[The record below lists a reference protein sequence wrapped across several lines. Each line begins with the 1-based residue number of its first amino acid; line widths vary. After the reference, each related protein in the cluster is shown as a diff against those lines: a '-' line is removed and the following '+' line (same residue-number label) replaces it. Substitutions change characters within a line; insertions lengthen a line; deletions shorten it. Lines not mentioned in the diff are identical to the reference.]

1 MSAFQTI
8 QRSLH
13 ALWQHR
19 RVLAATTRIEL
30 KKRYAGTFLGPAWL
44 VIYPALFL
52 SMYMFLYMVVFK
64 VRFPNLG
71 EFSYVVLVFC
81 GLVPYLALMETAS
94 TATSVIRQNIH
105 LVKNVMLPID
115 LIPARVTLTALAV
128 QIPGL
133 LILLVLSAIDGSLS
147 TKLFLL
153 PLILLFQAIFL
164 FGVSFHLAALGGL
177 IPDLQAAI
185 NIILIFLLFI
195 SPIGFPSGT
204 APESAQLVLMLNPV
218 THLIDM
224 FRSVLL
230 ADQPLIWSELAAFG
244 IGAVILLG
252 TGLVLFNRFKGYIVD
267 HE

>member
-1 MSAFQTI
+1 MSASQSI
-8 QRSLH
+8 KGSLSG
-13 ALWQHR
+13 LWRYRHI
-19 RVLAATTRIEL
+19 LAATTRIEL
-30 KKRYAGTFLGPAWL
+30 KKRYAGTFLGPVWL

-52 SMYMFLYMVVFK
+52 GMYMFLYMVVFK
-64 VRFPNLG
+64 VRFPDLS
-71 EFSYVVLVFC
+71 EYSYVVLVFC

-115 LIPARVTLTALAV
+115 LIPARVVLTALAV

-133 LILLVLSAIDGSLS
+133 VILMLLSGIDGSLS
-147 TKLFLL
+147 AKLLML
-153 PLILLFQAIFL
+153 PLALLFEAIFL
-164 FGVSFHLAALGGL
+164 LGLSFHLAALGGL
-177 IPDLQAAI
+177 LPDLQAAI
-185 NIILIFLLFI
+185 NIILIFLLFV

-230 ADQPLIWSELAAFG
+230 VGQPLDWGELAAF
-244 IGAVILLG
+244 AVGSVVLLA
-252 TGLVLFNRFKGYIVD
+252 TGLVLFSRFKGYIVD